1 LHQFRGRIGRNSLQS
16 YCFLLVG
23 DKKDKNKARLKAMEK
38 SNNGLYLS
46 EIDLKLRGSG
56 EIYGLKQSGLP
67 DLKCADFND
76 LELIQSTKQSAEEIL
91 KKDLSLNEFPALKE
105 EIINRQVYFA

>member
-1 LHQFRGRIGRNSLQS
+1 
-16 YCFLLVG
+16 
-23 DKKDKNKARLKAMEK
+23 
-38 SNNGLYLS
+38 
-46 EIDLKLRGSG
+46 
-56 EIYGLKQSGLP
+56 LP